1 MRTIITTGT
10 DDLTIADRRTP
21 EPGRGEVRIRVG
33 AASVNPVDIGAAH
46 GVFHRLG
53 IIPPGAAVGLGWDVT
68 GVVEALGP
76 DVTEPAVGTAVA
88 GLRVGIGPDIGTYS
102 EYVVLPA
109 GAVAALPEGLDPV
122 AAAAVPLVSLTA
134 SQSISLLDPGGRRLL
149 IVGASGGVGNAA
161 VPLAVRSGAT
171 VTAVGKPD
179 DVDDLRA
186 RGAGTV
192 TTSIADLDGT
202 LFDAVFDP
210 AGVGAPL
217 LDLIVDGGR
226 YLGTAPRNAPAPTR
240 GITSGWIEVQADGAE
255 LAELLGDVAAGR
267 LPSRIAGDVPLDEAA
282 KAHRAFEDKSVPGRW
297 LIRP

>member
-46 GVFHRLG
+46 GLFHRLG
-53 IIPPGAAVGLGWDVT
+53 IIPPGAAVGLGWDVS

-161 VPLAVRSGAT
+161 VPLAARSGAT

-217 LDLIVDGGR
+217 LDLIVDEGR

-240 GITSGWIEVQADGAE
+240 GITSGWIEVRADGAE

-282 KAHRAFEDKSVPGRW
+282 KAHRAFEDKSAPGRW